1 MQLVGITGSTSMTDK
16 QYQVKSGIREAY
28 RRGVLTIAQIER
40 LHAIGFFPE
49 VNHHNRS
56 VVCRETGENF
66 HSVADAAEWC
76 RVSESTIYRSI
87 NEGYSAGGY
96 HWDYEHVGGD
106 VVASTKCKPSRAK
119 AIFCIETEDVFASI
133 TEAANAYG
141 VSQGYM
147 SDCVSHGK
155 ALKGRLHF
163 RLLEKVSDDTKVKLG
178 PKYKKYKKLRQIVN
192 LQTGEVF
199 DSVNAAS
206 EATGFSTGSFYCALN
221 SKTRTLGGC
230 RWMYVEDGMLLSGE
244 RGEADDI

>member
-1 MQLVGITGSTSMTDK
+1 MTDR
-16 QYQVKSGIREAY
+16 YQVRQYKSGIRQAY
-28 RRGVLTIAQIER
+28 RKDLLTTAQIER

-49 VNHHNRS
+49 IKHHNRS

-76 RVSESTIYRSI
+76 RVSENTIYRSI
-87 NEGYSAGGY
+87 NDGYSAGGY

-106 VVASTKCKPSRAK
+106 VVASKCKPSRAK
-119 AIFCIETEDVFASI
+119 GVLCIETGDVFGSI

-163 RLLEKVSDDTKVKLG
+163 RLLEKVPDDTKVKSE
-178 PKYKKYKKLRQIVN
+178 PEYKKYKKLRQIVN

-206 EATGFSTGSFYCALN
+206 EATGFSTGSFYCAIN

-230 RWMYVEDGMLLSGE
+230 RWVYVEDGMECGSTDAPDGKAE
-244 RGEADDI
+244 R

>member
-1 MQLVGITGSTSMTDK
+1 MTDK
-16 QYQVKSGIREAY
+16 QYRVRQYKSRIRQAY
-28 RRGVLTIAQIER
+28 RKGILTAAQIER

-49 VNHHNRS
+49 VEHRNRS

-76 RVSESTIYRSI
+76 RVSKNTIYRSI

-96 HWDYEHVGGD
+96 HWGYEHVGGD
-106 VVASTKCKPSRAK
+106 VVASTKCKPSK
-119 AIFCIETEDVFASI
+119 VKGVLCIETGDIFASI

-141 VSQGYM
+141 VSQSYM
-147 SDCVSHGK
+147 SDCVSHGRT
-155 ALKGRLHF
+155 LKGRLHF
-163 RLLEKVSDDTKVKLG
+163 RFLEKEPDDIRVKSG
-178 PKYKKYKKLRQIVN
+178 PKYKKYKKLCQIIN

-206 EATGFSTGSFYCALN
+206 EATGFSTGSFYCVLN
-221 SKTRTLGGC
+221 SKTRKLGGC
-230 RWMYVEDGMLLSGE
+230 RWMYVEDGVSLSGE

>member
-1 MQLVGITGSTSMTDK
+1 MTDK
-16 QYQVKSGIREAY
+16 QYQVRQYKSGIRRAY
-28 RRGVLTIAQIER
+28 REGILTAAQIER

-49 VNHHNRS
+49 VKHHNRS

-76 RVSESTIYRSI
+76 RVFYRSI
-87 NEGYSAGGY
+87 NEGYNAGGY

-106 VVASTKCKPSRAK
+106 VVASKCKPSRAK
-119 AIFCIETEDVFASI
+119 GVLCIETGDVFGSI

-147 SDCVSHGK
+147 SDCVSHGRT
-155 ALKGRLHF
+155 LKGRLHF
-163 RLLEKVSDDTKVKLG
+163 RFLEKELDDTRVKSG
-178 PKYKKYKKLRQIVN
+178 PKYKKYKKLRQIIN

-230 RWMYVEDGMLLSGE
+230 RWMYVEDSVLLSGE